1 MFVFLSKLLPIFVYP
16 VGLAVVLLLAAL
28 LWRKKPRRMV
38 TCVLLALAIIW
49 LAGNSWVATSLTRSL
64 EWRYLP
70 PEEFPQVEVIV
81 LLGGGTQSA
90 NYPRPIVELN
100 GAGDRV
106 LYAAWLYHQGVAP
119 NLLLSGGDIDWYGT
133 RNTPAEDMAILLEML
148 DVPRNAIWLES
159 ESQNTYENALFC
171 RQILEEKGIDQIVL
185 VTSAMHMPRSV
196 GLFEKQ
202 GFDVIPAPT
211 DFSVTEESWSKLWE
225 LNLVTQLFNFLP
237 GVGNL
242 GETTQVMKEYIGI
255 VVYGLRGWL

>member
-1 MFVFLSKLLPIFVYP
+1 MFVFLSKFLPVFVYP
-16 VGLAVVLLLAAL
+16 VGLVAVLLIAAL
-28 LWRKKPRRMV
+28 LLRKKTSRMITSV
-38 TCVLLALAIIW
+38 VLALVVLW
-49 LAGNSWVATSLTRSL
+49 LAGNSWVATSLVRSL

-70 PEEFPQVEVIV
+70 AEELPRVEVIV

-90 NYPRPIVELN
+90 SYPRPLVELS

-119 NLLLSGGDIDWYGT
+119 YLLLSGGDIDWYGT
-133 RNTPAEDMAILLEML
+133 RNAPAEDMALLLEML

-185 VTSAMHMPRSV
+185 VTSAIHMPRSV

-211 DFSVTEESWSKLWE
+211 DFSVTEENWDKLWE

-237 GVGNL
+237 SVSNL
-242 GETTQVMKEYIGI
+242 GETTQVMKEYLGI
-255 VVYGLRGWL
+255 VTYGLRGWL